1 MIETAL
7 EAKMEQHRI
16 QEAKER
22 EETTARVIDEVT
34 TWVTAQVST

>member
-7 EAKMEQHRI
+7 EAEREQHRI
-16 QEAKER
+16 QGAKER